1 MTNFLKH
8 KVTRRV
14 PVKDSYGRLTNDYRE
29 EVNYEWSLARI
40 IALAAAFV
48 VLLILIFTCITTVP
62 TGYTG
67 ILTTFGRVEDRTM
80 GAGVHLIA
88 PWQKIVKLDNRT
100 QKVTITT
107 EAFSSDIQEVDL
119 TMSVNYCIDQTTAQN
134 LYKTV
139 GKEYYNIVL
148 EPSILNNTKVAFARY
163 TAENLLAHRD
173 ELAKQIAG
181 KLAEDASV
189 YGITIVNL
197 NIENVDFTDAFTNAV
212 EAKQVAAQNKLTAE
226 TQEAQK
232 TMQQEQIAKRR
243 IIDANAAAEEAKIQ
257 AEADLEVTKIQ
268 ADAAEYAGLKEAAKN
283 KAISE
288 WLTDTLIQYYYIQA
302 WDGKL
307 PTTMFGSGTDTT
319 IMFPM
324 GE

>member
-1 MTNFLKH
+1 MKNILKH
-8 KVTRRV
+8 KVVEQKPIR
-14 PVKDSYGRLTNDYRE
+14 DAYGRMTGE
-29 EVNYEWSLARI
+29 TQEVVKYEWSLARI
-40 IALAAAFV
+40 IALAAVAV
-48 VLLILIFTCITTVP
+48 VALILLISCITTVP

-80 GAGVHLIA
+80 GAGVHVIA
-88 PWQKIVKLDNRT
+88 PWQRIVKLDNRT

-139 GKEYYNIVL
+139 GKEYYSIIL
-148 EPSILNNTKVAFARY
+148 EPSILNNTKVAFAKY

-173 ELAKQIAG
+173 ELTKQIAE
-181 KLAEDASV
+181 KLAEDASM

-226 TQEAQK
+226 TQ
-232 TMQQEQIAKRR
+232 
-243 IIDANAAAEEAKIQ
+243 Q
-257 AEADLEVTKIQ
+257 AEDYGAGADCQ
-268 ADAAEYAGLKEAAKN
+268 AP
-283 KAISE
+283 
-288 WLTDTLIQYYYIQA
+288 YY
-302 WDGKL
+302 
-307 PTTMFGSGTDTT
+307 
-319 IMFPM
+319 
-324 GE
+324 

>member
-1 MTNFLKH
+1 MGFFTKEV
-8 KVTRRV
+8 KVRR
-14 PVKDSYGRLTNDYRE
+14 YGE
-29 EVNYEWSLARI
+29 ETTETVLRMPRI
-40 IALAAAFV
+40 IIVGVCAFLILF
-48 VLLILIFTCITTVP
+48 LLITCITTVP

-67 ILTTFGRVEDRTM
+67 ILTTFGKVEDRTM

-88 PWQKIVKLDNRT
+88 PWQKIVKLDNRI
-100 QKVTITT
+100 QKVEINAQ
-107 EAFSSDIQEVDL
+107 AFSSDIQQVDL
-119 TMSVNYCIDQTTAQN
+119 KMSVNYCIDQHTAQN

-139 GKEYYNIVL
+139 GKQYYEAVL
-148 EPSILNNTKVAFARY
+148 YPRILENTKAVFAKY
-163 TAENLLAHRD
+163 SAEELVSHRQDLSGEILVLLVGD
-173 ELAKQIAG
+173 AKT
-181 KLAEDASV
+181 
-189 YGITIVNL
+189 YGIAIVNFSVED
-197 NIENVDFTDAFTNAV
+197 IDFTDAFTNAV

-226 TQEAQK
+226 TQQAQK
-232 TMQQEQIAKRR
+232 TMEQEQIAKRR

-307 PTTMFGSGTDTT
+307 PTTMFGSGTETSV
-319 IMFPM
+319 MFPM

>member
-1 MTNFLKH
+1 MKLLKNRIT
-8 KVTRRV
+8 KTVGIR
-14 PVKDSYGRLTNDYRE
+14 DEYGRLASTKEVE
-29 EVNYEWSLARI
+29 EWEWSIPKII
-40 IALAAAFV
+40 IASVLA
-48 VLLILIFTCITTVP
+48 LILLLTLISCISTVP

-80 GAGVHLIA
+80 GAGVHFIA

-100 QKVTITT
+100 QKVEINAQ
-107 EAFSSDIQEVDL
+107 AFSSDIQQVDL
-119 TMSVNYCIDQTTAQN
+119 KMSVNYCIDQATAQN

-139 GKEYYNIVL
+139 GKQYYDTVL
-148 EPSILNNTKVAFARY
+148 YPRILENTKSVFAKYSAEELVSHRQDLSSEIQKLL
-163 TAENLLAHRD
+163 TA
-173 ELAKQIAG
+173 
-181 KLAEDASV
+181 DATR
-189 YGITIVNL
+189 YGIQIVNFSVED
-197 NIENVDFTDAFTNAV
+197 IDFTDAFTNAV

-226 TQEAQK
+226 TQQAQK
-232 TMQQEQIAKRR
+232 TMEQEQIAKRR

-268 ADAAEYAGLKEAAKN
+268 ADAAEYAGQKEAAKN

-288 WLTDTLIQYYYIQA
+288 WLTDTLIRYYYIQA

-307 PTTMFGSGTDTT
+307 PQYMFGANADTTMMLP
-319 IMFPM
+319 I

>member
-1 MTNFLKH
+1 MKNILKR
-8 KVTRRV
+8 KVVEQKPIR
-14 PVKDSYGRLTNDYRE
+14 DAYGRMTGE
-29 EVNYEWSLARI
+29 TKEVVDYEWSLARI
-40 IALAAAFV
+40 IALAAVAVV
-48 VLLILIFTCITTVP
+48 VLIFLFLCIKTVP

-88 PWQKIVKLDNRT
+88 PWQRIVKLDNRT
-100 QKVTITT
+100 QKVEINAQ
-107 EAFSSDIQEVDL
+107 AFSSDIQQVDL
-119 TMSVNYCIDQTTAQN
+119 KMSINFCIDQTTAQN
-134 LYKTV
+134 LYRTV
-139 GKEYYNIVL
+139 GKQYYDTILYPRIL
-148 EPSILNNTKVAFARY
+148 ENTKAIFAKY
-163 TAENLLAHRD
+163 SAEELVSHRQFLSDEIQELLTV
-173 ELAKQIAG
+173 
-181 KLAEDASV
+181 DASE
-189 YGITIVNL
+189 YGIQVINFSVED
-197 NIENVDFTDAFTNAV
+197 IDFTDAFTNAV

-232 TMQQEQIAKRR
+232 TMQQEQVAKRR

-283 KAISE
+283 RAISE
-288 WLTDTLIQYYYIQA
+288 WLTPDLLSYYYIQA

-307 PTTMFGSGTDTT
+307 PQYMFGASTDTT
-319 IMFPM
+319 MMLPI

>member
-1 MTNFLKH
+1 MNLLKH
-8 KVTRRV
+8 KVVEEKSVR
-14 PVKDSYGRLTNDYRE
+14 DQYGRPTMETRQ
-29 EVNYEWSLARI
+29 VVSYEWSIPRI
-40 IALAAAFV
+40 IALCV
-48 VLLILIFTCITTVP
+48 ISVILLITLISCISAVP

-80 GAGVHLIA
+80 GAGVHFIA
-88 PWQKIVKLDNRT
+88 PWQRIVKLDNRT

-134 LYKTV
+134 LYRTV
-139 GKEYYNIVL
+139 GKEYYSIIL
-148 EPSILNNTKVAFARY
+148 EPSILNNTKVAFAKY

-173 ELAKQIAG
+173 ELTKQIAE

-226 TQEAQK
+226 TQQAQK
-232 TMQQEQIAKRR
+232 IMETQASADMKR
-243 IIDANAAAEEAKIQ
+243 INAE
-257 AEADLEVTKIQ
+257 AEADAKKIRADADAYEIKIKADAEAEANTKINKSITQ
-268 ADAAEYAGLKEAAKN
+268 ALIDYVYANQWNGEYPTYFGGDNA
-283 KAISE
+283 
-288 WLTDTLIQYYYIQA
+288 LI
-302 WDGKL
+302 DL
-307 PTTMFGSGTDTT
+307 RPNTSN
-319 IMFPM
+319 
-324 GE
+324 

>member
-1 MTNFLKH
+1 MKNILKH
-8 KVTRRV
+8 KVVEQKPIR
-14 PVKDSYGRLTNDYRE
+14 DAYGRMTGE
-29 EVNYEWSLARI
+29 TKEVTNYEWSLARI
-40 IALAAAFV
+40 IALAAVAVV
-48 VLLILIFTCITTVP
+48 VLILLFSCITTVP

-80 GAGVHLIA
+80 GAGVHVIA
-88 PWQKIVKLDNRT
+88 PWQRIVKLDNRT

-139 GKEYYNIVL
+139 GKEYYSIIL
-148 EPSILNNTKVAFARY
+148 EPSILNNTKVAFAKY

-173 ELAKQIAG
+173 ELTKQIAE
-181 KLAEDASV
+181 KLAEDASM

-226 TQEAQK
+226 TQQAQK
-232 TMQQEQIAKRR
+232 TMEQEQIAKRR

-268 ADAAEYAGLKEAAKN
+268 ADAAEYAGQKEAFKN
-283 KAISE
+283 KAIAE
-288 WLTDTLIQYYYIQA
+288 WLTPELIAYYRILQ

-307 PTTMFGSGTDTT
+307 PATMLSDNVDYLLASDN
-319 IMFPM
+319 
-324 GE
+324 

>member
-14 PVKDSYGRLTNDYRE
+14 QIKDSYGRLTGDYQE

-40 IALAAAFV
+40 IALAVAFV

-107 EAFSSDIQEVDL
+107 QAFSSDIQEVDII
-119 TMSVNYCIDQTTAQN
+119 MSVNYCIDQTTAQN

-139 GKEYYNIVL
+139 GKQYYDIVL
-148 EPSILNNTKVAFARY
+148 QPSVLNNTKAAFARY
-163 TAENLLAHRD
+163 TAENLLANRD
-173 ELAKQIAG
+173 ELAKQIHT
-181 KLAEDASV
+181 KLAEDASN

-197 NIENVDFTDAFTNAV
+197 SIEDVDFSDAFTNAV

-268 ADAAEYAGLKEAAKN
+268 ADAAEYAGRKEASKN
-283 KAISE
+283 KAIAE
-288 WLTDTLIQYYYIQA
+288 WLTSELIQYYYIQA

-307 PTTMFGSGTDTT
+307 PTTMFGSGTETSV
-319 IMFPM
+319 MFPM

>member
-1 MTNFLKH
+1 MSFFTKEV
-8 KVTRRV
+8 KVRR
-14 PVKDSYGRLTNDYRE
+14 YGE
-29 EVNYEWSLARI
+29 ETTETVLRMPRI
-40 IALAAAFV
+40 IAVCILAFFL
-48 VLLILIFTCITTVP
+48 LLIPLTCITTVP

-80 GAGVHLIA
+80 GAGVHVIA

-139 GKEYYNIVL
+139 GKEYYSIVL
-148 EPSILNNTKVAFARY
+148 EPSILNNTKVAFAKY

-173 ELAKQIAG
+173 ELARQIAE
-181 KLAEDASV
+181 KLSEDAAV

-226 TQEAQK
+226 TQQAQK
-232 TMQQEQIAKRR
+232 TMEQEQIAKRR

-268 ADAAEYAGLKEAAKN
+268 ADAAEYAGLKEAAR
-283 KAISE
+283 
-288 WLTDTLIQYYYIQA
+288 IQA
-302 WDGKL
+302 IAKSLTPEAITYYRILQWNGKL
-307 PTTMFGSGTDTT
+307 PDTMLSDNFSYLLTGKVED
-319 IMFPM
+319 
-324 GE
+324 

>member
-1 MTNFLKH
+1 MTNLLKH

-14 PVKDSYGRLTNDYRE
+14 PLKDSYGRLTDQYRE
-29 EVNYEWSLARI
+29 EVTYEWSLARI
-40 IALAAAFV
+40 IALSLAV
-48 VLLILIFTCITTVP
+48 VLLIILLCTCITTVP

-107 EAFSSDIQEVDL
+107 QAFSSDIQEVDII
-119 TMSVNYCIDQTTAQN
+119 MSVNYCIDQTTAQN

-139 GKEYYNIVL
+139 GKQYYDIIL
-148 EPSILNNTKVAFARY
+148 QPSVLNNTKAAFARY
-163 TAENLLAHRD
+163 TAENLLANRD
-173 ELAKQIAG
+173 ELAKQIHE
-181 KLAEDASV
+181 KLAEDAAS

-197 NIENVDFTDAFTNAV
+197 SIEDVDFSDAFTNAV

-226 TQEAQK
+226 TQQAQK
-232 TMQQEQIAKRR
+232 TMEQEQIAKRR
-243 IIDANAAAEEAKIQ
+243 LIDANAAAEEAKIQ

-268 ADAAEYAGLKEAAKN
+268 ADAAEYAGQKEAAKN

-288 WLTDTLIQYYYIQA
+288 WLTDTLIRYYYIQA

-307 PTTMFGSGTDTT
+307 PQYMIGSGTDTSLL
-319 IMFPM
+319 IPM

>member
-1 MTNFLKH
+1 MGFFITK
-8 KVTRRV
+8 KVKKV
-14 PVKDSYGRLTNDYRE
+14 NDWNGSRE
-29 EVNYEWSLARI
+29 EEVEELNLKRI
-40 IALAAAFV
+40 VICGIAAILILF
-48 VLLILIFTCITTVP
+48 LLITCITTVP

-139 GKEYYNIVL
+139 GKEYYSIIL

-226 TQEAQK
+226 TQQAQK
-232 TMQQEQIAKRR
+232 TMEQEQIAKRR

-268 ADAAEYAGLKEAAKN
+268 ADAAEYAGQKEAAKN

-288 WLTDTLIQYYYIQA
+288 WLTDTLIRYYYIQA

-307 PTTMFGSGTDTT
+307 PQYMFGGGIEPNLMLD
-319 IMFPM
+319 I
-324 GE
+324 GK